1 MPACM
6 GPKEIRNAAFLTN
19 RMERKNLQWNATRT
33 VAILAQVA
41 AGGCLPPVRLGHR
54 LTLAQDQIKLWCAP
68 SRIKHSRRV
77 NQAST
82 SSVSVA
88 SRLDPST
95 REHGFRERLEHVLVG
110 KLHQQLVCGPS
121 TWRDLQ
127 CVCEKGVRAATGRS
141 EVKGSYEGKGRQVE
155 RQRERNKHY
164 PCQRRCAYLRR
175 RRANRATK
183 NTSIGFEE
191 ASGWPTHTTDPEI
204 PSEREWKAEHR

>member
-1 MPACM
+1 MA
-6 GPKEIRNAAFLTN
+6 
-19 RMERKNLQWNATRT
+19 RKSRKLGGMQSVP

-54 LTLAQDQIKLWCAP
+54 LTLAQVQIKLWCAP

-88 SRLDPST
+88 SRLDRST

-110 KLHQQLVCGPS
+110 KLHQQLVCCPS

-127 CVCEKGVRAATGRS
+127 CMCEKGVGTVTGRG
-141 EVKGSYEGKGRQVE
+141 EVKGSYEGKGRKVE
-155 RQRERNKHY
+155 RQRERNKHKL
-164 PCQRRCAYLRR
+164 CQRRRAYCFRR
-175 RRANRATK
+175 RRANGATK
-183 NTSIGFEE
+183 NTSIGYEE
-191 ASGWPTHTTDPEI
+191 AGGWSTYTADPEI
-204 PSEREWKAEHR
+204 QSEREWKTKHR